1 MWSIN
6 LGYEKHVLPA
16 VYAVAEG
23 LGIRHP
29 LIPITEPIDDPA
41 PLSSFIERYHAVE
54 QLVATTSRHR
64 TSTRSGILK
73 ADAALMYAEA
83 IRTSAD
89 TLDEALRLL
98 DDTERLDA
106 VNAVLSNI
114 PGEGQDEVRR
124 GYWWMLVGDN
134 DSVKPDRMVLRWFQ
148 HYGVT
153 SMNPAKAKKLVA
165 DIVAIINVRND
176 SPRQNY
182 TAWEVDKA
190 LWEAGKELPAS
201 RRRNRQQPESAD
213 GSANIS
219 RLSPDRWAEF
229 ERVAVAVGI
238 DTDEALD
245 AAISEWILK
254 STLGQ

>member
-16 VYAVAEG
+16 VYAVAAD

-29 LIPITEPIDDPA
+29 VVPITEPIDDRA
-41 PLSSFIERYHAVE
+41 PLSAFIERYHTVE
-54 QLVATTSRHR
+54 QLVASTSRHR

-73 ADAALMYAEA
+73 ADAALLYAKA

-98 DDTERLDA
+98 EDTEQLDA

-124 GYWWMLVGDN
+124 GYLWMLVGDN
-134 DSVKPDRMVLRWFQ
+134 DSIKPDRMVLRWFE
-148 HYGVT
+148 HHGVPE
-153 SMNPAKAKKLVA
+153 MNPVKAKQLVR
-165 DIVAIINVRND
+165 DIVPNINARND

-190 LWEAGKELPAS
+190 LWEAGKQLPAS
-201 RRRNRQQPESAD
+201 VGSKDRRVTARNQLQEVRTALPAPLFEHFEQASADRGLSIESA
-213 GSANIS
+213 
-219 RLSPDRWAEF
+219 
-229 ERVAVAVGI
+229 VA
-238 DTDEALD
+238 
-245 AAISEWILK
+245 AAISQWIE
-254 STLGQ
+254 TAR